1 MQRAQKFAEFKK
13 MLIEAIHESPMKEA
27 IKRIPPTLFS
37 VIVNLAVVQASSAG
51 DGFPAAG
58 GL

>member
-1 MQRAQKFAEFKK
+1 
-13 MLIEAIHESPMKEA
+13 MKEA
-27 IKRIPPTLFS
+27 IKRITLTLFS
-37 VIVNLAVVQASSAG
+37 VIVSLAGVQASSAR

>member
-1 MQRAQKFAEFKK
+1 
-13 MLIEAIHESPMKEA
+13 MKEA
-27 IKRIPPTLFS
+27 IKRIPPTLLL
-37 VIVNLAVVQASSAG
+37 VIVSLAGVQASSAG

>member
-1 MQRAQKFAEFKK
+1 
-13 MLIEAIHESPMKEA
+13 MKEA
-27 IKRIPPTLFS
+27 IKRITLTLFP